1 MQELRAK
8 TNAAVVT
15 RTKRARDEDEE
26 EATPPGLEMY
36 VLGGKGRETK
46 KYRVLRSLYKF
57 APAESSNP
65 YTTKEKAMELAASC
79 VANRPAGSTPAEK
92 AAARA
97 KKYPSGV
104 VPYKTG
110 GFMARVKGA
119 KKLEVTLK
127 GPGGDGVFD
136 TAAAAGKAIKNY
148 EDAGKPTKK
157 SDPLY
162 DTLVYLTY
170 RRQ

>member
-1 MQELRAK
+1 MAWRHPEITCVSEPQPGHSFCAE
-8 TNAAVVT
+8 
-15 RTKRARDEDEE
+15 
-26 EATPPGLEMY
+26 PPGLQMR
-36 VLGGKGRETK
+36 VMGRKGAKST
-46 KYRVLRSLYKF
+46 KYRVLSYLAEY
-57 APAESSNP
+57 APEGYSNG

-136 TAAAAGKAIKNY
+136 TAAAAGKAIKKY

-162 DTLVYLTY
+162 DTLVHHVQ
-170 RRQ
+170 RCK